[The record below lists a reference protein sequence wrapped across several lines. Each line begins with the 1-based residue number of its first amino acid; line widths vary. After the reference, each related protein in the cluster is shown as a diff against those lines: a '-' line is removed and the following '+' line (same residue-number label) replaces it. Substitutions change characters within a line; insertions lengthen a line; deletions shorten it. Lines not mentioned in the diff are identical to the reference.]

1 MEPASKRRRV
11 SGENSVPGEIDHETK
26 RKPRVSRPS
35 QLDAFSGVSVGNVYK
50 SNLFKLK
57 VDELLK
63 QVTADYS
70 QLEEPIN
77 TLLRTLKESIE
88 AIPGRD
94 PISVSGHEGIDN
106 SNALDRRRGAI
117 PPEGKCRHSLP
128 SRSPEIGSQLQ
139 VALSEAG
146 TCQCGR
152 ELCSQNEH

>member
-1 MEPASKRRRV
+1 MEPALKRRRV
-11 SGENSVPGEIDHETK
+11 SDENSVPGEQIDRGEEKSNGTK
-26 RKPRVSRPS
+26 IKSRLVSRPS
-35 QLDAFSGVSVGNVYK
+35 QLDAFSGVSVGNIYK

-94 PISVSGHEGIDN
+94 PISVSW
-106 SNALDRRRGAI
+106 S
-117 PPEGKCRHSLP
+117 RHD
-128 SRSPEIGSQLQ
+128 GN
-139 VALSEAG
+139 
-146 TCQCGR
+146 C
-152 ELCSQNEH
+152 